1 MSASRDRRSLRI
13 VKVGGSLLDWP
24 EFSTTLGQWLDAQSP
39 ACNVLIAGG
48 GALADV
54 IRHADATHGLG
65 EEIAHELC
73 VELLGVTARLLEALL
88 AGRAPRTTFS
98 DLQKQHTTD
107 RMRVCSV
114 LDARDFLAETESTAP
129 LTSLPHTWDVTSDS
143 IAAWVACAL
152 AADALVL
159 LKSGEPPRDPSGQPS
174 LSALATAGYVDRHFP
189 TAVALFPGTVRMV
202 NLRGFSVA

>member
-1 MSASRDRRSLRI
+1 MIATPDRRPVRI

-24 EFSTTLGQWLDAQSP
+24 ELPATLGQWLAAQSS
-39 ACNVLIAGG
+39 AGNVLIAGG

-54 IRHADATHGLG
+54 IRRTDATHGLG
-65 EEIAHELC
+65 GQIAHELC

-88 AGRAPRTTFS
+88 AGRAPRTSFS
-98 DLQKQHTTD
+98 DLQEQ
-107 RMRVCSV
+107 RAANRLPACSV
-114 LDARDFLAETESTAP
+114 LDARDFLVEVESTAP

-152 AADALVL
+152 AADELVL

-174 LSALATAGYVDRHFP
+174 LSALATAGYVDRYFP
-189 TAVALFPGTVRMV
+189 TAVGPFPGSVRMV
-202 NLRGFSVA
+202 NLRAFPMS